1 MIDILVLQSSG
12 GPMPGKFITASIELA
27 VVHVCFLLHPI
38 EHLSQKYAKGHE
50 IRMTRR
56 CT

>member
-27 VVHVCFLLHPI
+27 VVHVCFLLHPT